1 MEQAAQYRKAFVGQ
15 VMKSEEKRVVIVSG
29 APGSGKTYYVKSHL
43 QPGDLAL
50 DFDYL
55 TAALALDDRLYGD
68 REPQLHVALAARE
81 AIFDTISKREGNWNT
96 AYIIT
101 ARKEPAR
108 VQELADRLGGEI
120 VRMSA
125 TLEECRE
132 NIRNDPRRA
141 ERIDRYF
148 QLAEEWYQQNGTA
161 QQ

>member
-1 MEQAAQYRKAFVGQ
+1 MEHTTPYRKTFAGQ
-15 VMKSEEKRVVIVSG
+15 VIKSEGKRVLIVSG

-81 AIFDTISKREGNWNT
+81 AIFDTIAKREGDWNT

-101 ARKEPAR
+101 ARKDPAR

-120 VRMSA
+120 VHMSA
-125 TLEECRE
+125 TLQQCKER
-132 NIRNDPRRA
+132 IRNDPRRV
-141 ERIDRYF
+141 ERIDRYC
-148 QLAEEWYQQNGTA
+148 QLAEEWYQQNETA

>member
-1 MEQAAQYRKAFVGQ
+1 MEQTVLYRKTFTGQ
-15 VMKSEEKRVVIVSG
+15 VMKSEKKRVLIVSG
-29 APGSGKTYYVKSHL
+29 APGSGKTHYVKAHL
-43 QPGDLAL
+43 QPGDIAL

-81 AIFDTISKREGNWNT
+81 AIFDTISKREGSWNT

-101 ARKEPAR
+101 ARKDPAR

-120 VRMSA
+120 VRMST
-125 TLEECRE
+125 TLERCKEQ
-132 NIRNDPRRA
+132 IRNDPRRA
-141 ERIDRYF
+141 DRVDRYC
-148 QLAEEWYQQNGTA
+148 QLAEEWYQNDEPA

>member
-1 MEQAAQYRKAFVGQ
+1 MEHPTLYRKTFTGQ
-15 VMKSEEKRVVIVSG
+15 VTAANEKRVVVVNG
-29 APGSGKTYYVKSHL
+29 APGSGKTHYVKSHL

-81 AIFDTISKREGNWNT
+81 AIFDAVSKREGDWKT

-101 ARKEPAR
+101 ARKDPAR
-108 VQELADRLGGEI
+108 VRELADRLGGEI

-125 TLEECRE
+125 TLEQCKEH
-132 NIRNDPRRA
+132 IRNDPRRA
-141 ERIDRYF
+141 ERIDRYC
-148 QLAEEWYQQNGTA
+148 QLAEEWYQQNETA
-161 QQ
+161 